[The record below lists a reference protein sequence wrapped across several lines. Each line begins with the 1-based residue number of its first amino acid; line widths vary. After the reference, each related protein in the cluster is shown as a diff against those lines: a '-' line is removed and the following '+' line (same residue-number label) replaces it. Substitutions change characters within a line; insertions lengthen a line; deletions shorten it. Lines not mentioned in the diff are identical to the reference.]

1 METHGNMMLQT
12 HKIYGIYK
20 TCNNANC
27 AVLSTM
33 LLLRPDFFREHLQG
47 AFAGNCHSIIIG
59 DKNHGTS
66 KSVQKDL
73 LDLYI
78 PKLPLNGRES
88 RLELLQYT
96 AIRGVHF

>member
-1 METHGNMMLQT
+1 MPIVQFYPICSCSSL
-12 HKIYGIYK
+12 IF
-20 TCNNANC
+20 
-27 AVLSTM
+27 V
-33 LLLRPDFFREHLQG
+33 REHLQG

-59 DKNHGTS
+59 DKNHDTS

>member
-12 HKIYGIYK
+12 HKIYCIYK

-27 AVLSTM
+27 AVLSNM
-33 LLLRPDFFREHLQG
+33 LLLLPDFFREHLQG

-73 LDLYI
+73 LDFYI

-96 AIRGVHF
+96 AIRGVHV